1 MADSSEQRVALVT
14 GGSRGIGRS
23 IGERLAADGLAV
35 AVVATCVESA
45 GPAVEAIREAGGTA
59 SAYGVD
65 VADHDGVGAVVETIT
80 SEMGPPVVLVNNAG
94 VTRDNILPRLDE
106 EDWDQVID
114 VNLKGAFNFS
124 KACVRPMMKA
134 RWGRLIY
141 VSSVVGLTG
150 NAGQANYAASK
161 AGLLG
166 LAKSLAQELAAR
178 NVTANVVAPGY
189 IGTDMTDSLSEAVQ
203 ETMLSRVPLGRAGT
217 PEEVAHVVSFLAS
230 DAAEYVTGACL
241 CVDGGLSL

>member
-1 MADSSEQRVALVT
+1 MTDSADQRVALVT

-23 IGERLAADGLAV
+23 ICERLAVDGLAV
-35 AVVATCVESA
+35 AVVATSAESA
-45 GPAVEAIREAGGTA
+45 GPTAEAIRSAGGEA

-65 VADHDGVGAVVETIT
+65 VADYDGVGAVVEEIT
-80 SEMGPPVVLVNNAG
+80 AEMGSPVVLVNNAG
-94 VTRDNILPRLDE
+94 VTRDNVLPRIDE
-106 EDWDQVID
+106 QDWDHVID
-114 VNLKGAFNFS
+114 VNLKGSFNFS

-150 NAGQANYAASK
+150 NSGQANYAASK

-166 LAKSLAQELAAR
+166 LAKSLAQELAGR

-189 IGTDMTDSLSEAVQ
+189 IDTDMTDSLSEAVQ

-230 DAAEYVTGACL
+230 DAAEYVTGTCL